1 MSMFFRYALTDVP
14 DHESNTQH
22 IPTYINET
30 TKPLPARTVRNATAG
45 EIFRLTSLRSPIQKN
60 LRSLG
65 LLAFGMKF
73 KVQESLSGSGFRH
86 VPMICTHC
94 SACAIGLCSICTTSP
109 YICLTLRKQC
119 RKFDSNRGDF
129 KVVKKRVY
137 VVSPQSMS
145 NLGQTRTSELAA
157 HPLHGSLPCG
167 ENKTTMVRPSIE
179 NFEPK
184 TGTCQKRA
192 IATYSHH

>member
-1 MSMFFRYALTDVP
+1 MHYTDVFG
-14 DHESNTQH
+14 HESINQH
-22 IPTYINET
+22 DPTYTNNK
-30 TKPLPARTVRNATAG
+30 TKALPSRTAVDAAACK
-45 EIFRLTSLRSPIQKN
+45 ILRLTSWRSA
-60 LRSLG
+60 LYRFRALG
-65 LLAFGMKF
+65 LKF
-73 KVQESLSGSGFRH
+73 KVQEVCGVEGLRTSQGFSRLR
-86 VPMICTHC
+86 MQM
-94 SACAIGLCSICTTSP
+94 ACAASVPPAHTSASHFGSNG
-109 YICLTLRKQC
+109 

-157 HPLHGSLPCG
+157 HPLHGSLPSG